1 LKWSTATNWSSGTV
15 PNAPAATALFDGSG
29 YSVVEVDAAF
39 TLGRL
44 TFNPV
49 GSVQTFYYLYPTG
62 SGQLTFDN
70 GTNPGV
76 IESLPGSSGG
86 LLNVILSTPIVIGG
100 TSKTLQINNGS
111 VAPVSVD
118 GVISGTGSSLTI
130 NANGE
135 TGAVALYGANSYGG
149 TGSVTTVA
157 GGVLRTA
164 DGGGLP
170 GDSALVL
177 NGGVF
182 ESNQS

>member
-1 LKWSTATNWSSGTV
+1 MPFAPVRRLGLSAAVALVVAATAPSASAQTTYTWSSDGSDLKWSTATNWSSGTV
-15 PNAPAATALFDGSG
+15 PNAPSAAALFNGSA

-76 IESLPGSSGG
+76 IESLPGSGGG

-111 VAPVSVD
+111 VAPVSVA
-118 GVISGTGSSLTI
+118 GPISGT
-130 NANGE
+130 
-135 TGAVALYGANSYGG
+135 
-149 TGSVTTVA
+149 
-157 GGVLRTA
+157 
-164 DGGGLP
+164 
-170 GDSALVL
+170 
-177 NGGVF
+177 
-182 ESNQS
+182 